1 MTTDKVTHITTIPRL
16 GMIYDIHALEL
27 MGWTDGDGTGTEG
40 YNLADYFDAAGK
52 YLGPDICGIEPMV
65 RIAGYVRRQ
74 YRIAFMLEATG
85 DFEIVKEFEALNDD
99 DANRYAETN
108 YDGQQWYVL
117 NAAGEN
123 INA

>member
-1 MTTDKVTHITTIPRL
+1 
-16 GMIYDIHALEL
+16 MIDHSKP
-27 MGWTDGDGTGTEG
+27 WTAHCTSPKF
-40 YNLADYFDAAGK
+40 A
-52 YLGPDICGIEPMV
+52 
-65 RIAGYVRRQ
+65 RRP

-117 NAAGEN
+117 DAAGRNVNGGDQE
-123 INA
+123 